1 MTFLEL
7 ARRRHSLRRYDP
19 RPVPREVLDRCC
31 EAARLAPSACNG
43 QPWRFV
49 LADRDPLR
57 ARLGEAA
64 FSGPHR
70 MNRFALDAPVL
81 VVLAGTPLPWTARLG
96 AFFQGVPFSLSD
108 AAIAGEHFVLQ
119 AEEEGL
125 GTCWLGWF
133 DASGV
138 ARILNLPRTERPLF
152 LLAAGYPPEEHRPKP
167 PHRIPLEEM
176 RRYGD

>member
-81 VVLAGTPLPWTARLG
+81 VVLAETPLPWTARLG

-138 ARILNLPRTERPLF
+138 ARVLNLPRSERPLF

>member
-1 MTFLEL
+1 MGFLDL
-7 ARRRHSLRRYDP
+7 VRHRHSLRRYDS

-43 QPWRFV
+43 QPWRFL

-57 ARLGEAA
+57 SRLGEAA
-64 FSGPHR
+64 FSGAHR

-81 VVLAGTPLPWTARLG
+81 VVIAGTPLPWSARLG
-96 AFFQGVPFSLSD
+96 AFFQGVPFTLSD

-119 AEEEGL
+119 AAEEGL

-133 DASGV
+133 DAPGV
-138 ARILNLPRTERPLF
+138 ARVLDLPRTEKPLV
-152 LLAAGYPPEEHRPKP
+152 LLAAGYPPEDHRPVP
-167 PHRIPLEEM
+167 ARRIPLEEM